1 MSNKYGDGGS
11 DIRDDVIEEL
21 RRENVRLGKR
31 VAALVERLTKLT
43 DVMEKPERMK
53 TKSHAVASTRT
64 EQVKLAGVSSTRT
77 EQVKLAGVSSTRAA
91 EATSFGADPVR
102 VELDTPKSRSIRKAF
117 SSVHD
122 FVFGDV

>member
-64 EQVKLAGVSSTRT
+64 EQVKLAGVSSTR
-77 EQVKLAGVSSTRAA
+77 AA